1 MFGKNVGL
9 VVLGS
14 LGAVSWLA
22 ASTSRAQIVD
32 VSPGGVHVR
41 TPFVSV
47 DVFRGGVVHVRAPYT
62 AVDVGGRP
70 YDNGPP
76 PYVVGRPISPVPL
89 PTAQELAAMDA
100 DALRQSVRLAAER
113 LHYRLNRFNT
123 GYTWQR
129 YLRVPDEV
137 LADASS
143 GDEQYQ
149 LAITNWLQ
157 RFRKISDEPQY
168 RRIAEL
174 PEFVAMQALLSE
186 AASRSIGS
194 SSASAGR
201 PEDLPPP
208 TPPQN
213 RPANERSLINEPTK

>member
-1 MFGKNVGL
+1 MFAKNVGL
-9 VVLGS
+9 VLLRS

-22 ASTSRAQIVD
+22 TSASHAQIVD

-41 TPFVSV
+41 APFVSV
-47 DVFRGGVVHVRAPYT
+47 DVFRGGGVRVRAPFA

-70 YDNGPP
+70 RYYGPP
-76 PYVVGRPISPVPL
+76 SNVVYRPISQAPL
-89 PTAQELAAMDA
+89 PTAQELAAMDD

-129 YLRVPDEV
+129 YLRIPDEV
-137 LADASS
+137 LALTSS

-157 RFRKISDEPQY
+157 RFREISDEPRY
-168 RRIAEL
+168 RKIAEL
-174 PEFVAMQALLSE
+174 PEFVALKDVLTEST
-186 AASRSIGS
+186 SRPIGP
-194 SSASAGR
+194 SSAAGGR
-201 PEDLPPP
+201 AEDLPPP
-208 TPPQN
+208 TPPQG
-213 RPANERSLINEPTK
+213 RSTNERSPINEPVK